1 MTEDKVIKVNELN
14 LELIAPSTNG
24 NHAGGFKLVV
34 SKRALV
40 L

>member
-14 LELIAPSTNG
+14 LELIAPSKG
-24 NHAGGFKLVV
+24 SRVV